1 MYEGYKSQILFK
13 NGKLWETH
21 VQDPTLPQSG
31 QKLTMNVTENGK
43 PYPIGHIFGHLA
55 ELNG

>member
-1 MYEGYKSQILFK
+1 MYEGYKNQILFK

-21 VQDPTLPQSG
+21 VQDPTLAQSG

-43 PYPIGHIFGHLA
+43 PYPMDIFLDTWQS
-55 ELNG
+55 